1 MCVAAQTLRRSSGL
15 ITGHPF
21 CGYVVRLESEN
32 MNTRKLQDGF
42 LNRNANGAAAANRL
56 LATLQKSEYK
66 RLLPDLKTVNL
77 ILGEELYEPGEAI
90 KYIYFPNNSIISL
103 ISEVS
108 GTAAWLEVGMVGNE
122 GMAGLPVFMG
132 VSSSTTR
139 ALVQGSGTAMR
150 MSSTAVRKEANRL
163 GSLHRILHRYSHS
176 LLTQVSQSAVCNR
189 FHLVNARLARW
200 LLMTNDRLG
209 VEEFP
214 LTQEFLSNM
223 LGVRREGVSKAAG
236 ALQAAKLIRYSRGT
250 ITLLDRRSLEAKACE
265 CYAIIKAES
274 DAYLN

>member
-1 MCVAAQTLRRSSGL
+1 M
-15 ITGHPF
+15 P
-21 CGYVVRLESEN
+21 
-32 MNTRKLQDGF
+32 F
-42 LNRNANGAAAANRL
+42 LNGSRNGDSSVNRL
-56 LATLQKSEYK
+56 LATLPKNEYT
-66 RLLPDLKTVNL
+66 RLLSKLKTVRL
-77 ILGEELYEPGEAI
+77 VLGEVLYEPGAAI
-90 KYIYFPNNSIISL
+90 KYVYFPNDSIISL
-103 ISEVS
+103 ISELS
-108 GTAAWLEVGMVGNE
+108 ETSLLEVGMVGNE
-122 GMAGLPVFMG
+122 GMAGLAVFMG
-132 VSSSTTR
+132 VNSSSTR
-139 ALVQGSGTAMR
+139 ALVQGAGTAMR
-150 MSSTAVRKEANRL
+150 MSSTAVRTEANRL
-163 GSLHRILHRYSHS
+163 GNLHHLLHRYSHS
-176 LLTQVSQSAVCNR
+176 LLTQVSQSAACNR

-250 ITLLDRRSLEAKACE
+250 ITLLDRRGLEAKSCE